1 MVDGGVSLIAKFHI
15 SLNYLEWVFKI
26 RRKEENANS
35 LLIGPKIRDISES
48 GFGETMSGTPYVY

>member
-1 MVDGGVSLIAKFHI
+1 MTWWCFTNCEISHI
-15 SLNYLEWVFKI
+15 LNYLEWVFKI

-48 GFGETMSGTPYVY
+48 GFGETMS